1 MSTSSEMNMD
11 GSSRHMGSTPRSPTR
26 SDSLLGQRL
35 RELRRARE
43 MTQKE
48 LAGMVGVTGAQLHRY
63 ETGATRI
70 AASRLML
77 VAEALGVR
85 TDELMGDCAPHGN
98 HGHVMSAPNLASDDI
113 VELVQVFSSI
123 EDRKNRCAVVAVA
136 RMFAAAPPHNGNE
149 ELS

>member
-1 MSTSSEMNMD
+1 
-11 GSSRHMGSTPRSPTR
+11 
-26 SDSLLGQRL
+26 
-35 RELRRARE
+35 
-43 MTQKE
+43 
-48 LAGMVGVTGAQLHRY
+48 MVGVTGAQLHRY

-85 TDELMGDCAPHGN
+85 TDELMGDNAPHAVHGN
-98 HGHVMSAPNLASDDI
+98 AHGHGMSTPSLPSDDI

-136 RMFAAAPPHNGNE
+136 RMFAAQQAHSSVE
-149 ELS
+149 DLS

>member
-1 MSTSSEMNMD
+1 MSTTHDMSID
-11 GSSRHMGSTPRSPTR
+11 GSARHLGGTPRSPTR

-48 LAGMVGVTGAQLHRY
+48 LASMVGVTGAQLHRY

-77 VAEALGVR
+77 VADALGVR
-85 TDELMGDCAPHGN
+85 PEELMGESVPHSN
-98 HGHVMSAPNLASDDI
+98 SHHAMAVQSLPNDDI

-136 RMFAAAPPHNGNE
+136 RMFAAQHSQHSAE
-149 ELS
+149 DFA

>member
-1 MSTSSEMNMD
+1 MSISHDMSLD
-11 GSSRHMGSTPRSPTR
+11 GSVRHMGATPRSPTR
-26 SDSLLGQRL
+26 SDSILGQRL

-48 LAGMVGVTGAQLHRY
+48 LASMVGVTGAQLHRY

-85 TDELMGDCAPHGN
+85 TDELMGDHAPHVHSN
-98 HGHVMSAPNLASDDI
+98 PAPSLPNDDI

-136 RMFAAAPPHNGNE
+136 RMFAAQHSMSSGE

>member
-1 MSTSSEMNMD
+1 MSTSHEMSNA
-11 GSSRHMGSTPRSPTR
+11 GSARHLGGTPRSPTR

-48 LAGMVGVTGAQLHRY
+48 LASMVGVTGAQLHRY

-85 TDELMGDCAPHGN
+85 TDELMGDFAPQSHG
-98 HGHVMSAPNLASDDI
+98 MPAPSLSNDDI

-136 RMFAAAPPHNGNE
+136 RMFAAQHSQPSSE
-149 ELS
+149 DIS